1 MPAYRPLDH
10 RLTDPIPDPPAPPAN
25 CMLLGAPVVCALDG
39 LAQIPLYRGKLQQC
53 NADRATS
60 ARLTQAPGEQQP

>member
-10 RLTDPIPDPPAPPAN
+10 QLTDPIPDLPAPPAN
-25 CMLLGAPVVCALDG
+25 CTYRGAPAICVLDG
-39 LAQIPLYRGKLQQC
+39 LAQIPLYRGKVQQG

-60 ARLTQAPGEQQP
+60 ARLTQAPGEQKP